1 MAAMTVA
8 SQFAV
13 LKKSQA
19 ADAKSLLSQPAVASS
34 KLLTPE
40 NNVEIGDSF
49 IQAGNSLST

>member
-1 MAAMTVA
+1 M
-8 SQFAV
+8 Q
-13 LKKSQA
+13 KKSQA

-34 KLLTPE
+34 KLLTLE